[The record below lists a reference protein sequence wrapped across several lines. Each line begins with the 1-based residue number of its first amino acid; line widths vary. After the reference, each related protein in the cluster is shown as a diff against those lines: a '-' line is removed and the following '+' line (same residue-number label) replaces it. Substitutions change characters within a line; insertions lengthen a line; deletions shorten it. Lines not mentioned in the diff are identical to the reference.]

1 MMQRGMKKEVSK
13 QGQIISREK
22 NLIWE
27 NSNGNFK
34 KVVGRTQCLKN
45 HRKNRIQHCERSE
58 QRLHFE
64 WPKSS

>member
-27 NSNGNFK
+27 NSNGN
-34 KVVGRTQCLKN
+34 
-45 HRKNRIQHCERSE
+45 
-58 QRLHFE
+58 
-64 WPKSS
+64 